1 MIEFFSKNRFIFYSI
16 NFVTILLYIFPG
28 SILGLV
34 IYDDINIQ
42 PQITPNFI
50 LSSNHFYVFVALS
63 VIGLLSFRVSKQ
75 RKYLIIYLI
84 SLSIL
89 LEVFHLI
96 IPARSFQWSDLFGNL
111 FGVIVVIFLNSF
123 INKYGSSQN

>member
-1 MIEFFSKNRFIFYSI
+1 MINYFSKYKFLFYLCNFILI
-16 NFVTILLYIFPG
+16 VLYLFPG
-28 SILGLV
+28 SILGWYL
-34 IYDDINIQ
+34 YNDLSLQ

-50 LSSNHFYVFVALS
+50 ISSNHFYIFVVLS
-63 VIGLLSFRVSKQ
+63 VIGLLSFRVLKQ

-111 FGVIVVIFLNSF
+111 FGVIVVIFLICF
-123 INKYGSSQN
+123 INKYGGSQN

>member
-1 MIEFFSKNRFIFYSI
+1 MVKIFSNNRIIFYSI
-16 NFVTILLYIFPG
+16 NFVTIALYVFPG
-28 SILGLV
+28 SILGLAV
-34 IYDDINIQ
+34 YNDINIQ

-50 LSSNHFYVFVALS
+50 ISSNHFYIFLVLS
-63 VIGLLSFRVSKQ
+63 VIGFLSFLVSKQ
-75 RKYLIIYLI
+75 RKYLIVYLI
-84 SLSIL
+84 LLSIF

-123 INKYGSSQN
+123 INKYSGS